1 MLFSKQKKKAPD
13 KLKRLVIIIDR
24 RIEFKVLIR
33 KAIKKAEHVFKAVI
47 MLSGTILGIRSST
60 PRLAYLVCVEMVMKY
75 GCKTWI
81 DSNLSRIF
89 KKLVSIQYEALIRV
103 AEAYNDPASHLLKKD
118 AATPSLRI

>member
-1 MLFSKQKKKAPD
+1 
-13 KLKRLVIIIDR
+13 
-24 RIEFKVLIR
+24 
-33 KAIKKAEHVFKAVI
+33 
-47 MLSGTILGIRSST
+47 
-60 PRLAYLVCVEMVMKY
+60 MVMKY

-118 AATPSLRI
+118 AATPSLGIWLKHILKLKLINFCLVLTMEIPFLRDWKRQIKMKKNGK